1 MNGCECKPDA
11 KRERDSAKRQAKAQP
26 ARIMVKIVTLVAV
39 IGLTNAMAQQPAS
52 PAPPPGNAKT
62 GQTLFLKI
70 GCYQCHGN
78 EGQGGAAGPRI
89 GAAPMLAFRAFA
101 TYLRAP
107 RGEMPPY
114 TEKVLSE
121 QNLADIYAYLAA
133 LPRPPAV
140 DSVPL
145 LKLGP

>member
-1 MNGCECKPDA
+1 MSGCECKPDA
-11 KRERDSAKRQAKAQP
+11 KRERDSAKRQARAQP

-39 IGLTNAMAQQPAS
+39 IGLTNAMAQQPAA